1 MGHWLVDL
9 LHSADHKSIITREI
23 WVGKDEDEKDE
34 LEKFL
39 TDYFHY
45 QEDPKMKTYSQKK
58 VLCKRIFS
66 FHFFSLSYNEKKTEK
81 FIQDYLD
88 KYGHLVLTKQEK
100 TPENGFRFVAVSV
113 SNFSTIFSNTYRTE
127 LIETK
132 RTTEE
137 EQLWQRL
144 QKALKGRVFRRYII
158 MAILMVIG
166 SVAVAINR
174 RRYFQ

>member
-1 MGHWLVDL
+1 MAGGFIA

-45 QEDPKMKTYSQKK
+45 KEDPKMKTYSQKK
-58 VLCKRIFS
+58 ALCKRIF
-66 FHFFSLSYNEKKTEK
+66 FFRFFSLSYNEKKTEK

-100 TPENGFRFVAVSV
+100 TPENGLRFVAASV

-158 MAILMVIG
+158 MTILMVIR

>member
-1 MGHWLVDL
+1 M
-9 LHSADHKSIITREI
+9 
-23 WVGKDEDEKDE
+23 
-34 LEKFL
+34 
-39 TDYFHY
+39 
-45 QEDPKMKTYSQKK
+45 
-58 VLCKRIFS
+58 
-66 FHFFSLSYNEKKTEK
+66 
-81 FIQDYLD
+81 
-88 KYGHLVLTKQEK
+88 VLTKQEK
-100 TPENGFRFVAVSV
+100 TPENGLRFVAVSV

-158 MAILMVIG
+158 MAILMVIR